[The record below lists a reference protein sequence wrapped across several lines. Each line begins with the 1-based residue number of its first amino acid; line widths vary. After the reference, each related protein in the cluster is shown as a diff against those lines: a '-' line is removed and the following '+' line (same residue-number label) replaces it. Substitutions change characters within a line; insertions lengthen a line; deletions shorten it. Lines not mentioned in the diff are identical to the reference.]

1 MVESTELK
9 VLVSDGVE
17 KLNVNFETKVMLRD
31 DPRFMNLKIK
41 LAFKQKDDLV
51 EQMSQLKIGQEA
63 DLDLRPLDPALLSQ
77 FAAVAE
83 FIQDYAGINQDD
95 ALQKVCDSFDQ
106 YSKFVEINQFLEN
119 NTPELKDILQ

>member
-9 VLVSDGVE
+9 VLISDGVE

-106 YSKFVEINQFLEN
+106 YSNFVEINQFLNN
-119 NTPELKDILQ
+119 NTAELKDILQ

>member
-9 VLVSDGVE
+9 VLISDGVE

-51 EQMSQLKIGQEA
+51 EQMSQLKISQEA

>member
-9 VLVSDGVE
+9 VLVSYGVE

>member
-1 MVESTELK
+1 MVESTELT
-9 VLVSDGVE
+9 VLVTDGVE
-17 KLNVNFETKVMLRD
+17 NLNVNFETKVMLRD
-31 DPRFMNLKIK
+31 DSRFLKLKIK
-41 LAFKQKDDLV
+41 QALEGKDDLV

-77 FAAVAE
+77 FASVAE

>member
-31 DPRFMNLKIK
+31 DPRFMNLRIK

-63 DLDLRPLDPALLSQ
+63 DLDLRPLDPALLS
-77 FAAVAE
+77 
-83 FIQDYAGINQDD
+83 
-95 ALQKVCDSFDQ
+95 
-106 YSKFVEINQFLEN
+106 
-119 NTPELKDILQ
+119 

>member
-63 DLDLRPLDPALLSQ
+63 DLDLRPLNPTHLSQ

-83 FIQDYAGINQDD
+83 FIKDYAGINQDD

>member
-51 EQMSQLKIGQEA
+51 EQMSQLKISQEA